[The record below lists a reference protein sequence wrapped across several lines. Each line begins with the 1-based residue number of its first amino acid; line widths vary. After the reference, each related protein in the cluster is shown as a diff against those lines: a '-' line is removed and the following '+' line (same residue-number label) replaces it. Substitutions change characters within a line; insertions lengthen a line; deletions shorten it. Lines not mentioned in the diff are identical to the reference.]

1 MSTRMPIVLTR
12 SMQTLVGTRTRWF
25 SLITAL
31 AISWLVASLSA
42 RQRAEQTTP
51 TMPVHARFEHG
62 AGLRWLNKKVLDSGI
77 LAAWKAFR
85 HGRSRGAW
93 GDDTH

>member
-51 TMPVHARFEHG
+51 TMPVHARFEDG
-62 AGLRWLNKKVLDSGI
+62 AGIPLVEQESARFGDSGSMEG
-77 LAAWKAFR
+77 LSAWSFAR
-85 HGRSRGAW
+85 RRGR
-93 GDDTH
+93 